1 MTLEGF
7 IEEIDPIAGPVL
19 MRDFYHPTDLGN
31 SERFVDRY
39 GDMVCYCAELSTWF
53 IWTEIGDS
61 GGLWAP
67 DTSLKIRQL
76 AKATVLHIIE
86 EVPRL
91 KLKDRSEERA
101 ARITLTKWAYTSE
114 NSQRITAMLF
124 LAQSDER
131 VSRRAHDF
139 NADPWLL
146 NCQNGTLDLRT
157 RELRDAGRENL
168 ITRIVPVAYDEYAV
182 CEEWDER
189 VKEVLDEN
197 KAAFLQRACGSAITG
212 INRDKALFVLF
223 GKANARKSTLLDAIF
238 NVIGDYAA
246 PVNIAL
252 FARSMQKPGGTRA
265 DLISLEGV
273 RAAQCSEIPR
283 GMKFNDAFLK
293 SVTGTR
299 TQSARGLFEK
309 RERKILPQTK
319 FFIETNF
326 LPEIEFDDEASFNRF
341 HIIPFLNTIPL
352 EDCDP
357 SIKEFLIDDVG
368 AQEAVLA
375 WCVDGCYA
383 WQETGLKPPE
393 AVNAARRE
401 YQESMNP
408 LASFIAS
415 ECMIEDGAEV
425 VTSDLWKR
433 FDLVA
438 SPDEH
443 KAVKNPVSFGK
454 YLTSLGFKS
463 GRITNARTR
472 RGIRLR
478 DVGEYDEDDDDDDR

>member
-1 MTLEGF
+1 
-7 IEEIDPIAGPVL
+7 
-19 MRDFYHPTDLGN
+19 
-31 SERFVDRY
+31 
-39 GDMVCYCAELSTWF
+39 
-53 IWTEIGDS
+53 
-61 GGLWAP
+61 
-67 DTSLKIRQL
+67 
-76 AKATVLHIIE
+76 
-86 EVPRL
+86 
-91 KLKDRSEERA
+91 
-101 ARITLTKWAYTSE
+101 
-114 NSQRITAMLF
+114 MLF

-283 GMKFNDAFLK
+283 SMKFNDAFLK

-357 SIKEFLIDDVG
+357 SIKEFLIDDEG

-375 WCVDGCYA
+375 WCVDGCYV

-401 YQESMNP
+401 
-408 LASFIAS
+408 
-415 ECMIEDGAEV
+415 
-425 VTSDLWKR
+425 
-433 FDLVA
+433 
-438 SPDEH
+438 
-443 KAVKNPVSFGK
+443 
-454 YLTSLGFKS
+454 
-463 GRITNARTR
+463 
-472 RGIRLR
+472 
-478 DVGEYDEDDDDDDR
+478 